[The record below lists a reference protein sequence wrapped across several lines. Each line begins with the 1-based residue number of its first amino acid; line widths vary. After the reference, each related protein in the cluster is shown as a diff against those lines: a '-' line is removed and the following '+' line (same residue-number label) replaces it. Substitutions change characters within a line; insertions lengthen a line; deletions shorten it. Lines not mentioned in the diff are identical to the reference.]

1 MMKKMILTA
10 LLLVGFSIPA
20 AAQNS
25 IENLYCSD
33 YHGYRVQIIPD
44 SSARLIAEA
53 DISTY
58 GVPQIRIN
66 PMQLKELSPNARA
79 FAVGYACSNLTLGHL
94 VRSVDNIYD
103 HYDRVG
109 NADCSVAAKLFYS
122 GQVNKEGIDA
132 IEEEINQMSRE
143 QWSHFPGPIRVVT
156 LNEVCEL
163 KPMN

>member
-1 MMKKMILTA
+1 MMKKLILTA
-10 LLLVGFSIPA
+10 LILIGFSTPV

-33 YHGYRVQIIPD
+33 YHGSRVQIITD

-53 DISTY
+53 GISNY

-66 PMQLKELSPNARA
+66 PMQLKDLSPNARV
-79 FAVGYACSNLTLGHL
+79 FAVGHVCANLTLGHL
-94 VRSVDNIYD
+94 VKAVDNIYD
-103 HYDRVG
+103 HYDRVR

-132 IEEEINQMSRE
+132 IENEINQMSRE

-163 KPMN
+163 KPMY

>member
-1 MMKKMILTA
+1 MMKKLILTV
-10 LLLVGFSIPA
+10 LFLIGFSIPV
-20 AAQNS
+20 AAQNA

-33 YHGYRVQIIPD
+33 YHGKRVQIIPD

-53 DISTY
+53 GISTY

-66 PMQLKELSPNARA
+66 PMQLKGLSPNARA
-79 FAVGYACSNLTLGHL
+79 FAVGHVCANLTLGHL
-94 VRSVDNIYD
+94 VNAVENIYD

-122 GQVNKEGIDA
+122 GQINKEGVDA
-132 IEEEINQMSRE
+132 IEKEINQMSRE

-163 KPMN
+163 KSMN